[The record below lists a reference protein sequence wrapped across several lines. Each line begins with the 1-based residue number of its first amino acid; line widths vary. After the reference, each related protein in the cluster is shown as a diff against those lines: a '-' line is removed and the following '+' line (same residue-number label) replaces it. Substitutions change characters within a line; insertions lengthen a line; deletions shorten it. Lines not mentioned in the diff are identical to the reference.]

1 MQDRRPKKKN
11 LSKQQ
16 PKSRKTGWKEYIEY
30 LYINKSHLQREGWG
44 VRQGQTSSTTG
55 AYLSWKLGSYRCWG
69 RAGSRRPD
77 GRPSA
82 GPCRG
87 WCGRRRNGRRS
98 RCSRAPR
105 PRQTGRLQHACVTSN
120 QHQSRYLCMHIA
132 TTYSDE
138 KTRKVWSE
146 GGMGSLWGFLNC

>member
-1 MQDRRPKKKN
+1 M
-11 LSKQQ
+11 
-16 PKSRKTGWKEYIEY
+16 
-30 LYINKSHLQREGWG
+30 
-44 VRQGQTSSTTG
+44 RQGQTSSTTS

-132 TTYSDE
+132 TTYSDDE
-138 KTRKVWSE
+138 TRKVWWREE
-146 GGMGSLWGFLNC
+146 GGLCGDSWIVSNFVSSRAIWDFFITNILWAVFHLYLQTRKESG